1 MGRESAALVG
11 PLLGL
16 GLLLCGLGSLASAE
30 SRAPPDKI
38 AIVGAGIG
46 GTSSAYYLRKKF
58 GKDVKIDVFER
69 EEVGGR
75 LATMKVQGH
84 DYEAGGSVIHPLN
97 LHMKRFVKE
106 LGLSSIPASGGLVG
120 VYDGKSLVFEE
131 SSWFIINMI
140 KLVWR
145 YGFQSLRM
153 HMWVEDL
160 LDKFMRIYRYQSH
173 DYAFSSVEKLMYA
186 IGGEDY
192 VRLLNQTLHENLKKA
207 GFSETFL
214 SEMIAPVMRVNFG
227 QSTNLN
233 AFVGAV
239 SISAADSNLW
249 AVEGGNKVVCSE
261 LLQASSSNLITG
273 AVVSIEE
280 KTRTKQTGN
289 PTKMYEVVY
298 KTGSETHSDFYDIVL
313 VAAPLNR
320 KMSNITFHGFNPP
333 IEEFNDPYQHLVTT
347 LIKGE
352 LNSTFFSSRP
362 KEQFGLSAILLTD
375 DSNMFINSLSIVSS
389 IRAKE
394 GPAPPTDGMHV
405 WKTFSRDILTEEQ
418 ISKLFLSYEYAVRKP
433 WLSYPY
439 YEPPQKCPSIIL
451 HDRLYYL
458 NGIEFAASCM
468 EMSAIAGYNAAL
480 LAYHRWNGHED
491 MIDQDDLYEKLKTE
505 L

>member
-1 MGRESAALVG
+1 MGRYAAALVG
-11 PLLGL
+11 LQFGL
-16 GLLLCGLGSLASAE
+16 GLLLCELGSLASAE
-30 SRAPPDKI
+30 PRAPPDRI

-75 LATMKVQGH
+75 LATLKVEGH
-84 DYEAGGSVIHPLN
+84 DYESGGSVIHPLN

-106 LGLSSIPASGGLVG
+106 LGLSSIPASGGLMG
-120 VYDGKSLVFEE
+120 VYNGKSLVFEE

-173 DYAFSSVEKLMYA
+173 DYAFSSVEKLLLA
-186 IGGEDY
+186 VGGDDY
-192 VRLLNQTLHENLKKA
+192 VRLLNQTLHENLQKA
-207 GFSETFL
+207 GFSETFIN
-214 SEMIAPVMRVNFG
+214 EMIAPIMRVNFG

-239 SISAADSNLW
+239 SMTAADSNLW
-249 AVEGGNKVVCSE
+249 AVEGGNKVVCSR

-273 AVVSIEE
+273 SVVSIEE

-320 KMSNITFHGFNPP
+320 KMSDITFLNFDPP
-333 IEEFNDPYQHLVTT
+333 IEEFDDPYQHLVTT

-352 LNSTFFSSRP
+352 LNSTLFSSRP
-362 KEQFGLSAILLTD
+362 KDQFGLSVILVTD
-375 DSNMFINSLSIVSS
+375 DSDMFINSLSIVAPV
-389 IRAKE
+389 RAKE
-394 GPAPPTDGMHV
+394 GPAPAVDGMHV
-405 WKTFSRDILTEEQ
+405 WKTFSRDVLTKEQ
-418 ISKLFLSYEYAVRKP
+418 TSKLFLSYDYAVRKQ

-439 YEPPQKCPSIIL
+439 YEPPQKCPSIVL

-480 LAYHRWNGHED
+480 LAYHRWNGNED
-491 MIDQDDLYEKLKTE
+491 MIDQEDLYEKLKTE